1 MAGYPYYI
9 SRIDVT
15 DARDFGNAIKRLLA
29 TDTRTDKEIDS
40 DSLYSFE
47 HVVGIDKDF
56 DYCLGFYAALAYV
69 VELKKETEKIKK
81 EAEQRLIQQ
90 EISMRE
96 QQFKQMLRQQSPQPQ
111 QPPQPA
117 IPASKMEKRYQQMR
131 QGTVKPRFRSD
142 VPTELLRKMRERGY
156 SYERISRETGL
167 SKSAVIYR
175 LK

>member
-9 SRIDVT
+9 SRISSA

-29 TDTRTDKEIDS
+29 TDTRTDKEIGS

-47 HVVGIDKDF
+47 YSVGIGEDF
-56 DYCLGFYAALAYV
+56 DYCLGFYTALAYV
-69 VELKKETEKIKK
+69 VELKKEIEKIKE
-81 EAEQRLIQQ
+81 EAEQRLRQQ
-90 EISMRE
+90 EISMRQ
-96 QQFKQMLRQQSPQPQ
+96 QQFQQMLRQQPP
-111 QPPQPA
+111 QPPQP
-117 IPASKMEKRYQQMR
+117 PQPVSKIEKRYQQMR